1 MTWSPCVDL
10 PIHALYLFI
19 TRKKVLIVFID
30 IIMIHIVLIFSLMHT
45 MHIYIF

>member
-19 TRKKVLIVFID
+19 TRKKFLIVFID
-30 IIMIHIVLIFSLMHT
+30 IIIIHTVLIFFRMHT
-45 MHIYIF
+45 VHNYIL